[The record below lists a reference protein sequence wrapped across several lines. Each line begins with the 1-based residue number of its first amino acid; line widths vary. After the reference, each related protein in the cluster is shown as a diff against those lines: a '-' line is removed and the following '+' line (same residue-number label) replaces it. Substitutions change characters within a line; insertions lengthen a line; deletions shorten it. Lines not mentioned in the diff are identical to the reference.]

1 MLFSNVHD
9 TFSGVNFSPRT
20 QNLHFDSFVGI
31 MSFEMVY

>member
-9 TFSGVNFSPRT
+9 TFIGVNFSPRT
-20 QNLHFDSFVGI
+20 QTCTLDSFVGI